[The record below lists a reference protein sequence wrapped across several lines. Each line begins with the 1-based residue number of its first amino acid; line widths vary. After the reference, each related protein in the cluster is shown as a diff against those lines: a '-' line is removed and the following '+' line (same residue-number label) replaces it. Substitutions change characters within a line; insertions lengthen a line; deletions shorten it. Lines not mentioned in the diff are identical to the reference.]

1 MKSTTESKI
10 DDVKVENQSSAPKEQ
25 FIWKHNII
33 PSCIV
38 LVSTLISLFILFE
51 RGFEFPYLS
60 QFHNDDT
67 VQDVSVYDEY
77 DYFIDTRP
85 KNDVKEEVDEVNPNL
100 IIPEGSVYSYKYN
113 HVSYIKDGQYVPL
126 DKLNIAKA
134 EYINEDFIKDDRYV
148 FYRGDIIA
156 GVNPTECTA
165 ENPKMCEPAWMREK
179 LSPYALSITWNDD
192 TYKNFL
198 EANAQDEDD
207 SYDYCKSPIF
217 PAGMINNGYL
227 NGAILLMQ
235 IDDSQGCGMWCSNTT
250 PPSEV
255 AFYVAYKGGHLP
267 VDELTGFSI
276 PEIDKFA
283 DQSRIKVSNGNY
295 YLTGGGIAGMFNESP
310 DNRGLKWLFKD
321 PVVGDVYK
329 DKNDCFVAKRIDGMR
344 MVYGLELPFVQD
356 GSITIRN
363 QNGTPITE
371 SYSLRSDYG
380 ACFNEVKDPAELLQ
394 SITPVGVFTNAEVAY
409 IYKDPQHKKLQ
420 ELYNNKNTL
429 ASYRDGAN
437 KYTYNEFLAYN
448 PYLYW
453 KSPFGDWIEML
464 NRRFETAAEKCKP
477 VIYLYPEETG
487 KFSVTVEPN
496 GGFTKTIPEY
506 NNGWF
511 VESTPDSKITDL
523 SSGLEYPYLYWEG
536 VNTGIP
542 EIEKGWIVPIG
553 HIEPFLVDALTR
565 LGLNENEIADF
576 NEYWIARLE
585 KEGHKEYKI
594 MFLEQEKFEELAPLS
609 VDGDEKPAST
619 IRVMMYAQGALPNE
633 SLSLQILPPTPAR
646 VGFTVV
652 EWGGAL
658 LNQ

>member
-1 MKSTTESKI
+1 MPFLLRPANKQPANSVARSVHPTGMAVDLRIPAKGKCRSWL
-10 DDVKVENQSSAPKEQ
+10 EN
-25 FIWKHNII
+25 
-33 PSCIV
+33 
-38 LVSTLISLFILFE
+38 T
-51 RGFEFPYLS
+51 
-60 QFHNDDT
+60 
-67 VQDVSVYDEY
+67 
-77 DYFIDTRP
+77 
-85 KNDVKEEVDEVNPNL
+85 
-100 IIPEGSVYSYKYN
+100 
-113 HVSYIKDGQYVPL
+113 
-126 DKLNIAKA
+126 
-134 EYINEDFIKDDRYV
+134 
-148 FYRGDIIA
+148 
-156 GVNPTECTA
+156 
-165 ENPKMCEPAWMREK
+165 
-179 LSPYALSITWNDD
+179 
-192 TYKNFL
+192 
-198 EANAQDEDD
+198 
-207 SYDYCKSPIF
+207 
-217 PAGMINNGYL
+217 
-227 NGAILLMQ
+227 LLMLEGEQ
-235 IDDSQGCGMWCSNTT
+235 VLDVTRERF
-250 PPSEV
+250 PPHYHV
-255 AFYVAYKGGHLP
+255 A
-267 VDELTGFSI
+267 
-276 PEIDKFA
+276 
-283 DQSRIKVSNGNY
+283 
-295 YLTGGGIAGMFNESP
+295 
-310 DNRGLKWLFKD
+310 
-321 PVVGDVYK
+321 VY
-329 DKNDCFVAKRIDGMR
+329 AKPYQARVLAM
-344 MVYGLELPFVQD
+344 Q
-356 GSITIRN
+356 
-363 QNGTPITE
+363 
-371 SYSLRSDYG
+371 
-380 ACFNEVKDPAELLQ
+380 A
-394 SITPVGVFTNAEVAY
+394 
-409 IYKDPQHKKLQ
+409 KDPQHKKLQ